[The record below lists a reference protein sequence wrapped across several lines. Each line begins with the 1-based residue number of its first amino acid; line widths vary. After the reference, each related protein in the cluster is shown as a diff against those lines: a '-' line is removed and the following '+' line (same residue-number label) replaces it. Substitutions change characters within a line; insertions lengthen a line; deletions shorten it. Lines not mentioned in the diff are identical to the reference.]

1 MYTVPAGRYAKVSG
15 NIIFKSGTD
24 SVTIGGLSC
33 DSNGGVNGLWNINLV
48 LESGQTINV
57 VQLTGTGSAIQ
68 LGILEFNNPS

>member
-1 MYTVPAGRYAKVSG
+1 VYTVPAGKYAKVSG
-15 NIIFKSGTD
+15 NILFKDGTD

-33 DSNGGVNGLWNINLV
+33 NSNGGVNQLWNINLV
-48 LESGQTINV
+48 LSVGQTINV